1 MLGIQ
6 PLAAHVLLVA
16 SSPANGEST
25 TTDIKSVTLRF
36 DQAVS
41 EVISLT
47 VEPTGG
53 ESLAGSIETPEP
65 NVIALVLD
73 QPIATTGTY
82 VVRYE
87 VLAGDNDVSV
97 GGIVFRR
104 ESTSGGFPAVA
115 FVLGVVLILGIG
127 LAVFRWASQN
137 DKAAR

>member
-1 MLGIQ
+1 M
-6 PLAAHVLLVA
+6 
-16 SSPANGEST
+16 
-25 TTDIKSVTLRF
+25 
-36 DQAVS
+36 
-41 EVISLT
+41 ISLT

>member
-1 MLGIQ
+1 VLGIQ